1 MSTGVRG
8 STALSL
14 LFCLLSGSSAV
25 YAQTSSDAPAGGTA
39 DSPSLPTVK
48 VSSSR
53 DNPRVGSADGIVPVS
68 AATAT
73 KTDTPLIET
82 PQSVSVVTRD
92 QMTMQG
98 ANTVAEALRYTA
110 GVVSEQLGNSTAA
123 APYLYSRGFVLE
135 QYLDGSRM
143 PSSSAFGYGVPNFDT
158 YGLERVDVMKGPSS
172 VLYGQANPGGIAN
185 LVSKRPT
192 DEPIHEIYAT
202 TGSHDHAEFGF
213 DMGGPLTSDGKLTY
227 RLTGMASDA
236 KTQVNGVKES
246 TLYIAPAVTWK
257 PDENTTLTVLAKYQ
271 RDPNVGYFNYVPAS
285 GSALF
290 NPNGQ
295 ISSHTNVG
303 DPDYD
308 HHSRTQYSVGYEF
321 EHRFDPTW
329 TVRQNVRYTVVS
341 DDLANVFPYPNG
353 FISGSTTTV
362 NRYSFTNEETAKFF
376 TIDNQAQAKFNTGP
390 LSHTVLF
397 GFDFQR
403 VLYNETVGSNFVQP
417 SLNLFAPVYLPISGT
432 TVTSDDMDRMSQFGA
447 YAQDQIAYG
456 KWRFLVG
463 MREDWARSED
473 NNPIQGYDIN
483 QSDRAF
489 TWRAGLVYLFD
500 NGIAPYASYSKSFT
514 PQIGVT
520 ASGTP
525 LRPTTADQYEIG
537 VKYQP
542 PGFNSFVTA
551 ALFDLR
557 ERNVASSDPNNSAY
571 SVQVGQVR
579 ARGLELEAHAE
590 LTDNLAL
597 IASYTYLS
605 SVSTESNLTGTTIDG
620 STVSLQGLQT
630 WGIPRNV
637 ASAWLDYTLHAG
649 ILRGLSFGGGVRYVG
664 ASYDQ
669 TNTIHVGSRTLL
681 DAAIRYDT
689 GKHWLFSVN
698 GTNLFNRTY
707 TASCQTYGICHFGDG
722 VEVLATARY
731 RW

>member
-25 YAQTSSDAPAGGTA
+25 YAQTSSDAPAAGTA
-39 DSPSLPTVK
+39 GSSSLPPVK
-48 VSSSR
+48 VTSAR

-73 KTDTPLIET
+73 KTDTTLIET

-110 GVVSEQLGNSTAA
+110 GVVSEQLGGSTAA

-135 QYLDGSRM
+135 QYLDGSRL

-185 LVSKRPT
+185 LISKRPT
-192 DEPIHEIYAT
+192 ADPLHEIYVT
-202 TGSHDHAEFGF
+202 TGSHNHAESGF
-213 DMGGPLTSDGKLTY
+213 DMGGALTSDGKLTY
-227 RLTGMASDA
+227 RLTGLASDA

-246 TLYIAPAVTWK
+246 SLYIAPAVTWK

-303 DPDYD
+303 DPDFD

-329 TVRQNVRYTVVS
+329 TVRQNLRYTVVS

-353 FISGSTTTV
+353 FIAGSTTTV

-376 TIDNQAQAKFNTGP
+376 IVDNQAQAKFSTGP

-463 MREDWARSED
+463 VREDWARSED
-473 NNPIQGYDIN
+473 NNPIGGYDIN

-514 PQIGVT
+514 PQIGAT
-520 ASGTP
+520 FSGTP

-557 ERNVASSDPNNSAY
+557 ERNVAASDPNNFGY
-571 SVQVGQVR
+571 STQIGQVR
-579 ARGLELEAHAE
+579 ARGVELEAHAM

-597 IASYTYLS
+597 ISAYTYLS
-605 SVSTESNLTGTTIDG
+605 SVSTATNLTGTTIDG
-620 STVSLQGLQT
+620 STVSQQGLQT

-637 ASAWLDYTLHAG
+637 ASAWLDYSLHAG
-649 ILRGLSFGGGVRYVG
+649 LLRGLSFGGGVRYVG

-669 TNTIHVGSRTLL
+669 TNTIHVGSRTLI
-681 DAAIRYDT
+681 DAAVRYDT
-689 GKHWLFSVN
+689 DTHWLFSLN

-707 TASCQTYGICHFGDG
+707 TASCQTYGNCHFGDG